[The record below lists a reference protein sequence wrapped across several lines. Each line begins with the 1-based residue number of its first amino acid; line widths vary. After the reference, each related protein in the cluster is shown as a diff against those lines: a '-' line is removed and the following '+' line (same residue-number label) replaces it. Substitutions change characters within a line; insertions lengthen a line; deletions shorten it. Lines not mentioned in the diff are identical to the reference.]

1 MSTPVSVL
9 LPTYN
14 RAEWLPGAIESV
26 FQQTHELWELV
37 IVDDG
42 STDNTRSLLR
52 QYNDMR
58 IRVIYRPHEGQTKT
72 IRAGVEACQCEHI
85 AFLSSDDELTP
96 NALADYVELMQV
108 NTGVAY
114 GDTWVEWR
122 DSIFSGNAGSR
133 SLAKA
138 VDYNLLPNRNVV
150 WGCMF
155 RRSMYDALGG
165 WPAHWQVATDW
176 GFFLAAYASGYQF
189 RSTSTV
195 TYTYRYH
202 MGGQTYTQRQLQL
215 DESGDVQRKYQAGL
229 LDVRTPAGRRFL
241 IDNLQEG

>member
-26 FQQTHELWELV
+26 LRQSHELWELV

-58 IRVIYRPHEGQTKT
+58 IRVIHRPHEGQTKT

-96 NALADYVELMQV
+96 NALADYLDLMQV
-108 NTGVAY
+108 GVDVAY
-114 GDTWVEWR
+114 GDTWIEWK
-122 DSIFSGNAGSR
+122 DSIFGGNAGAR

-138 VDYNLLPNRNVV
+138 VDAAMLPQRNVV

-155 RRSMYDALGG
+155 RRRMYDAIGG
-165 WPAHWQVATDW
+165 WPVHWKIATDW
-176 GFFLAAYASGYQF
+176 GFFLAAYASGYKLK
-189 RSTSTV
+189 STDTV
-195 TYTYRYH
+195 TYVYRYH
-202 MGGQTYTQRQLQL
+202 MGGQTYTQRKLQL
-215 DESGDVQRKYQAGL
+215 DESADVQLKYQAGL
-229 LDVRTPAGRRFL
+229 LDVRSPAGHRFL
-241 IDNLQEG
+241 IEHLQEG